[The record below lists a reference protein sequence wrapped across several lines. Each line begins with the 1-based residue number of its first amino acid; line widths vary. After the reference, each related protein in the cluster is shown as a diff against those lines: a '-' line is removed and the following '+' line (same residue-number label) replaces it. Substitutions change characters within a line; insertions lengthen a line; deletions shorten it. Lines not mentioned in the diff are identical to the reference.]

1 MVEYDASGVPEP
13 GTPALECRLGF
24 DLGLD
29 LGAATRALEA
39 HFGCTVEEARIN
51 GLRTLVSPRFGRL
64 SLSAIEAGTRL
75 EAKTTTSDLLL
86 PGRLAHA
93 LTELDPAAT
102 PRFHDLSGEL
112 REPGRVERLR
122 FGET

>member
-1 MVEYDASGVPEP
+1 
-13 GTPALECRLGF
+13 
-24 DLGLD
+24 
-29 LGAATRALEA
+29 
-39 HFGCTVEEARIN
+39 VEEARIN

-93 LTELDPAAT
+93 LAELDPAAT